1 MKMNDRGVD
10 VARHSSDATAAVIWP
25 SSVDA
30 LYSDRI
36 ALLQHDPERYFKEYP
51 RSVMP

>member
-1 MKMNDRGVD
+1 MEMNDKSVD
-10 VARHSSDATAAVIWP
+10 TAQYSSDATATVKWP

-51 RSVMP
+51 RVDLC